1 MELRSQPFTT
11 ISIGG
16 VFVLLYFLIAAYLRL
31 PLGDFALWLLA
42 PTTWWGMTSFALFW
56 VGWFVLTRLTYRER
70 RRKRQSANRE
80 KPKETD

>member
-31 PLGDFALWLLA
+31 PLGYFALWLLA
-42 PTTWWGMTSFALFW
+42 PTTWWGMTSFAMFW
-56 VGWFVLTRLTYRER
+56 LGWIVLTRLAYRER
-70 RRKRQSANRE
+70 GRKRQSENRE